1 MGGLWRHKEVRKVRI
16 RTADLNGPKGY
27 DIPYHMT
34 LCKKKILHCVKLA
47 GGVKAIAAWGL
58 AGHQ

>member
-1 MGGLWRHKEVRKVRI
+1 MRKVRI

-34 LCKKKILHCVKLA
+34 LCKKKLLHCVKLA